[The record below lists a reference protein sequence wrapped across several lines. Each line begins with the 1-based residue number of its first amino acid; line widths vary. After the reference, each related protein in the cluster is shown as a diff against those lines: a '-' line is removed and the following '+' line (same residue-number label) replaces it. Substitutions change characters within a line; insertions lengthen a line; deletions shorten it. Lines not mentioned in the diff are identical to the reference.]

1 MTTLGQTLGTVDIT
15 TKEVSRKLLH
25 EGYTKKIECKNYWDS
40 HGKRVD
46 YATSQ
51 YKFDREKSF
60 EIWEVVTETYYP
72 AIDYTQTYTDWY
84 LKVEGTDLDPNLG
97 WIMGYDHLKTKL
109 KLDCCV
115 GCG

>member
-1 MTTLGQTLGTVDIT
+1 METVTLNIT
-15 TKEVSRKLLH
+15 TKELSRKLLH

-40 HGKRVD
+40 HGKRVEWD
-46 YATSQ
+46 PTQ
-51 YKFDREKSF
+51 HKFDCEKKF
-60 EIWEVVTETYYP
+60 EIWEVETETYYP
-72 AIDYTQTYTDWY
+72 AIDHTQQYVNWY
-84 LKVEGTDLDPNLG
+84 LFVDGEKFDAG

>member
-1 MTTLGQTLGTVDIT
+1 MADLKLDIT
-15 TKEVSRKLLH
+15 TKEVGRKLLH
-25 EGYTKKIECKNYWDS
+25 KGFTKKVECKNFWDS

-46 YATSQ
+46 YADTQ

-60 EIWEVVTETYYP
+60 EIWEVVTETFYP
-72 AIDYTQTYTDWY
+72 AINFTQTYTNWH
-84 LKVEGTDLDPNLG
+84 LKVEGEPLDPDLG
-97 WIMGYDHLKTKL
+97 WIMGYDHMKTKL

>member
-1 MTTLGQTLGTVDIT
+1 METVTLNIT
-15 TKEVSRKLLH
+15 TKELSRKLLH

-40 HGKRVD
+40 HGKRVEWD
-46 YATSQ
+46 PTQ
-51 YKFDREKSF
+51 HKFDQEKKF
-60 EIWEVVTETYYP
+60 EIWEVETETYYP
-72 AIDYTQTYTDWY
+72 SINITQKYVNWY
-84 LKVEGTDLDPNLG
+84 LFVDGEKFDAG